1 MKRRF
6 PSRPSRVMMMGALSA
21 ATLAA
26 PRTVRRMSPDL
37 PQLSAMTK
45 PAPLPPT
52 TVDDHALILRMAS
65 GDEQAIGSLYDR
77 HATLLHAAAW
87 RITGERADAEEVL
100 ADAFAQAWRGA
111 STYDGKRGSV
121 GAWLMTI
128 TRTRALDLVRARGRR
143 ERLLDNILADDP
155 FAPTPGRDDTSR
167 TAEEN
172 ERRRLLTA
180 AISALSAAQRHA
192 IELAFYEGLSHSEI
206 ATQLNEPLGTVKTRV
221 RLGLQKLRE
230 ALRPYYG
237 TTA

>member
-1 MKRRF
+1 MTRRF
-6 PSRPSRVMMMGALSA
+6 PSRRSRVMMMGALSA

-26 PRTVRRMSPDL
+26 PRMVCRVSPHL

-52 TVDDHALILRMAS
+52 TVDDHALVLRMAS
-65 GDEQAIGSLYDR
+65 GDAQAVGALYDR
-77 HATLLHAAAW
+77 HAAVLHAAAW
-87 RITGERADAEEVL
+87 RITGEGADAEEVL
-100 ADAFAQAWRGA
+100 GDAFAQAWRDAG
-111 STYDGKRGSV
+111 TYDGKRGSV
-121 GAWLMTI
+121 GAWLMMI

-155 FAPTPGRDDTSR
+155 FAPSTSRDDTSR